1 MFIFK
6 CVKTVFRGT
15 PDMIYLEYMRYY
27 QLYYRM
33 QELLLRFVGA
43 LSDHN
48 LTFRYLSKNNF

>member
-1 MFIFK
+1 
-6 CVKTVFRGT
+6 
-15 PDMIYLEYMRYY
+15 MIYLEYMRYY